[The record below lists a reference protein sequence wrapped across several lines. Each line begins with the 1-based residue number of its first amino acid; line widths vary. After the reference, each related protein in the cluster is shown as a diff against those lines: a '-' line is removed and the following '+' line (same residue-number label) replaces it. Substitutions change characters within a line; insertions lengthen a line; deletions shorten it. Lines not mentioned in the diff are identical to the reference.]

1 MAVRVPVAPDVVDW
15 ALDRARDPEAITDSI
30 PKVREWIA
38 GTSQPTVK
46 QLASFAARTGT
57 PFGYLLLPKPPELE
71 LPVPDFREGFGGTSL
86 GEPSADL
93 LAVVHQSIRRQDW
106 YRDYAID
113 NVLPEV
119 EAVGRAREMQ
129 PLEAAAD
136 MRRVLGYEVERRRGN
151 WNDQRKYLLRA
162 FEGIG
167 GLAVATSMVE
177 NNTHRMLNA
186 DEFRGFSLVDPLA
199 PLVFVNTRQTLNGQ
213 IFTLAHEFAHVW
225 RGVGG
230 VSLADMRWRPQG
242 EVERWCND
250 VASEF
255 LVPAVDL
262 RRRFPKVQRLDLV
275 DLLEG
280 LARVYR
286 CGTLVVLQAINRLRL
301 IGFDNFDATYDKE
314 VERLKAIA
322 ADQDDAGS
330 SGQFLYNQP
339 YRIGE
344 RLSHALIDDTLGGR
358 TSLTEAIRL
367 MSLKSLTNFDNYTRY
382 LNGVDA

>member
-1 MAVRVPVAPDVVDW
+1 
-15 ALDRARDPEAITDSI
+15 
-30 PKVREWIA
+30 
-38 GTSQPTVK
+38 VK

-71 LPVPDFREGFGGTSL
+71 LPVPDFREGFGGTSP

-280 LARVYR
+280 LARDYR

-344 RLSHALIDDTLGGR
+344 RLSHALIDDTLSGR